1 MITFF
6 ATAKPF
12 KGHDGVIQRNALKSW
27 KLLHPDVE
35 VILFGDEEGA
45 AEACRELGLRHEP
58 HVEHHESG
66 MKYLNYMF
74 DHAQKIARHE
84 VLCYSNCDIILLP
97 DFRHAVEM
105 ALARKKFL
113 LVAQRRDT
121 DVTAPIDFSEAGW
134 ARKLREFSVASG
146 ILQDP
151 NFIDFFVFPRGLY
164 DEVPPMVVGRSY
176 WDHWLVWKA
185 WRENAEVVDGTAFLV
200 AVHQNHGFGYHP
212 QGKQGTHD
220 DALALRNR
228 DLAGKGSQL
237 KAILDS
243 THCITRHGK
252 IRRTPFRRKLSGPL
266 LVKMRQ
272 AIVEKTFGF
281 RKFFGLRKE
290 SLDRMLRRR
299 TDFMD

>member
-27 KLLHPDVE
+27 KLLHPDAE

-58 HVEHHESG
+58 HVEQHESG

-74 DHAQKIARHE
+74 DRAQKIARHE

-105 ALARKKFL
+105 VLSRKKFL

-134 ARKLREFSVASG
+134 ARKLREMSVDNG
-146 ILQDP
+146 ILQNP
-151 NFIDFFVFPRGLY
+151 NFIDFFVFSRGLY

-185 WRENAEVVDGTAFLV
+185 WRQNAKVVDGTAFLV
-200 AVHQNHGFGYHP
+200 AV
-212 QGKQGTHD
+212 
-220 DALALRNR
+220 
-228 DLAGKGSQL
+228 
-237 KAILDS
+237 
-243 THCITRHGK
+243 
-252 IRRTPFRRKLSGPL
+252 
-266 LVKMRQ
+266 
-272 AIVEKTFGF
+272 
-281 RKFFGLRKE
+281 
-290 SLDRMLRRR
+290 
-299 TDFMD
+299 